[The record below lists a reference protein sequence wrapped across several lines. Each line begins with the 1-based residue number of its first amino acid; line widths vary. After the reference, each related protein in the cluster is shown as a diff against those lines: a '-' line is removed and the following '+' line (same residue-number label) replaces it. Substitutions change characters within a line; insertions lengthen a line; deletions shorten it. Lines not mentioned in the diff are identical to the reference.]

1 MSNSTEED
9 GYTYFPPITIGGPS
23 GDYFVDAPVQS
34 ARWAEYSVLSVC
46 NGTGGVASI
55 AVSPSPKPPTVK
67 FDGSVTASN
76 DVQIQGQV
84 YRVGIDTTIP
94 IITEFARMP
103 NNSQKRLFVRID
115 TGNNTSAYVTLRFRE
130 KNITTVPGQ
139 SHEVHPDHMHKLNQ
153 ARAEK
158 IRERLSELGIPEFA
172 QEGA

>member
-1 MSNSTEED
+1 MSTSTEED
-9 GYTYFPPITIGGPS
+9 GYTYFPPITIGGPT

-55 AVSPSPKPPTVK
+55 AVSSSKPVK
-67 FDGSVTASN
+67 IPFDGSVTASN

-94 IITEFARMP
+94 IVTEFARMP
-103 NNSQKRLFVRID
+103 QNAQKRLFIRID
-115 TGNNTSAYVTLRFRE
+115 TAALTSAYVTLRFRE
-130 KNITTVPGQ
+130 KNLTMVPGP
-139 SHEVHPDHMHKLNQ
+139 SHEVHPDHEVKLNQ

-158 IRERLSELGIPEFA
+158 IRERLNELGIPEYA